1 MIRPVFVSFSRLGG
15 CVVPD
20 ASVDL
25 PIGFKVPEDFTD
37 INFAVSAEVNTNQL
51 IDRLNTISPRPSD
64 EEIAHA
70 VLAQQTMYE
79 LLSAAGAVYAG
90 TLLYGPTK
98 EKPQEKL
105 SSAILTVTARPA
117 ELSNDK
123 TVHRL
128 ARTMGAIYP
137 EAEVGVVVL
146 KTGPAVLLTEER
158 KAEKPV
164 NLLDEGGGP
173 TIVRQLHTFVPI
185 PGRLAMADFAIAT
198 ENLEHWGSCVEILAE
213 VCHTITFPDTAA
225 A

>member
-1 MIRPVFVSFSRLGG
+1 MA
-15 CVVPD
+15 D
-20 ASVDL
+20 ARVEL
-25 PIGFKVPEDFTD
+25 PIGFEVPKAFTD
-37 INFAVSAEVNTNQL
+37 IDFKVSAEVNTNKL
-51 IDRLNTISPRPSD
+51 IERLNMVDPKPSD

-98 EKPQEKL
+98 ENPKEKL

-117 ELSNDK
+117 ELSNEK

-146 KTGPAVLLTEER
+146 ESGPAVLLTEER
-158 KAEKPV
+158 KVEKPV
-164 NLLDEGGGP
+164 NLLTDGGGP
-173 TIVRQLHTFVPI
+173 TVVRQLHTFVPI

-198 ENLEHWGSCVEILAE
+198 ENLDHWNSCVEILAE
-213 VCHTITFPDTAA
+213 VCRTITFPDADTAA